1 MRADLAPAFRALADH
16 GLVFDALVHPRHLS
30 RLLVVADRHP
40 DLAIVVDHGAK
51 PFIRERRLDPWRA
64 DMAALAA
71 RPNVVCKLSGLA
83 TEAAADWRPEDL
95 RPYVDHLMGAFGA
108 GRLLWGSD
116 WPVVNLAGGYDRWR
130 AASLEWLQ
138 GVFGERAQGGAR
150 RERGADLSRRPGTAM
165 IRGRDLPRVIRS
177 LAPTRER
184 PLLARWDQQLQTQPR
199 RRYNAG
205 WCRRRPPRMRGTR

>member
-1 MRADLAPAFRALADH
+1 MMVQDTADDDWLVRADSLRLPGPRRSRPRLRRPRIRAT
-16 GLVFDALVHPRHLS
+16 S
-30 RLLVVADRHP
+30 RGLVVADRHP

-138 GVFGERAQGGAR
+138 GCSESEREAVLGGS
-150 RERGADLSRRPGTAM
+150 GADLSRRPG
-165 IRGRDLPRVIRS
+165 
-177 LAPTRER
+177 
-184 PLLARWDQQLQTQPR
+184 R
-199 RRYNAG
+199 R
-205 WCRRRPPRMRGTR
+205 